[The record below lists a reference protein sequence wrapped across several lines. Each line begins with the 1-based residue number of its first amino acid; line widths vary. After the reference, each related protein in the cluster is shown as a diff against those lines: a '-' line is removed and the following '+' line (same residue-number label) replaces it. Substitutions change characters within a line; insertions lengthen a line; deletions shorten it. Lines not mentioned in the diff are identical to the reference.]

1 MFHEPVQ
8 NSCVKFRASVYQL
21 GQDEEW
27 RRRTAELI
35 LWYYESHRPSNDC
48 PMRVLVAVM
57 IVFYFAHENELLV
70 MGRIRFSRRE
80 MIMTICFG
88 EYEKLHER

>member
-21 GQDEEW
+21 GQDEVW

-57 IVFYFAHENELLV
+57 IVFYFFPTKMSYGKDKV
-70 MGRIRFSRRE
+70 FPRRNDYDNLFLAN
-80 MIMTICFG
+80 MKI
-88 EYEKLHER
+88 LHER